1 MKIIIEASLIIT
13 ILHDFYVDNLLIEI
27 NDLIR
32 AQTND
37 ELITS
42 HVGFLCRIC
51 RFYTSK
57 VGTNNIRRLNYGEK
71 SEVTVKIKL

>member
-13 ILHDFYVDNLLIEI
+13 ILQDFYVDNLLTEI

-37 ELITS
+37 ELITI
-42 HVGFLCRIC
+42 LCRIC

>member
-13 ILHDFYVDNLLIEI
+13 ILQDFYVDNLLTEI

-37 ELITS
+37 ELITI
-42 HVGFLCRIC
+42 LYRIC